1 MAILTASHGSGPPI
15 SVERQAE
22 IAAPG
27 VLQCTACPTGHGSP
41 AAVSDFSSQRQLR
54 LSAPQQNNIRLAL
67 IFATLLPTHLSV
79 RSTLPNRLFCFLPSY
94 LTSPSSGLCWLRST
108 MFKLMIA
115 TVLSQ
120 SMFSGFSP
128 SVISRN
134 LLILE
139 IREVS
144 TCVDSKWSRGA
155 TPLIIHCV
163 PATVLAAS
171 RNQTQVILREE
182 RTLFLLQCWRLN
194 EYSKAEGIHEC
205 TC

>member
-1 MAILTASHGSGPPI
+1 MHSLPNRTWEPCGCEQFFFSASAPP
-15 SVERQAE
+15 
-22 IAAPG
+22 
-27 VLQCTACPTGHGSP
+27 
-41 AAVSDFSSQRQLR
+41 
-54 LSAPQQNNIRLAL
+54 SAPQQNIRLAL

-94 LTSPSSGLCWLRST
+94 LTSPSSGLCWLRLT

-115 TVLSQ
+115 TVLPNPCFQDSP
-120 SMFSGFSP
+120 P

-139 IREVS
+139 IRECQHV
-144 TCVDSKWSRGA
+144 CVDSKWSRGA

-194 EYSKAEGIHEC
+194 ESKQG
-205 TC
+205 